1 MVFMMSHS
9 SGLFITKQFQ
19 KNMKYEQVQIPS
31 GLPLRLQSLR
41 TAVLLRLFLDMLSK
55 ANVFGTARFVAE
67 KKLLVC

>member
-1 MVFMMSHS
+1 
-9 SGLFITKQFQ
+9 
-19 KNMKYEQVQIPS
+19 MKYEQVQIPCE
-31 GLPLRLQSLR
+31 LLLKLQSLR